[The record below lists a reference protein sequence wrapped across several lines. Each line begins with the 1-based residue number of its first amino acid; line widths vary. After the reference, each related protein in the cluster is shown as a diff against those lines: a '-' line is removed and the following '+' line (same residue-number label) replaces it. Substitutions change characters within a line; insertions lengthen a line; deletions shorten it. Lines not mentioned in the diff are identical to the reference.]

1 LQRKESSLKHI
12 HFNMNYYQPAYGES
26 VKIFLLILL
35 CLSISAG
42 MVWGPVVPLFL
53 CLGFLA
59 IVLIELSG
67 LHSKIKSP
75 ELLMLFLIMGTIS
88 FGREFSYLGIK
99 IEESNIYVTEIV
111 LIATWILVFLRKAI
125 IKEMLFKNSPL
136 NLLFLFYYAIG
147 LLCLFR
153 GIFDFGLEAVRHSVI
168 VYYSLFY
175 FLILELITDPHQL
188 ERFLKCSLIAS
199 TVALLVIF
207 YNFVSG
213 LGFQTSTEVKRYGA
227 NIGALSLA
235 FCFFF
240 WLSLSIFKVKSKAKS
255 FLNIFVPLQIFAAV
269 FLIQHR
275 ALLLAIV
282 GGLVFIFALINKAHR
297 FKYIVFALCGLL
309 LILSID
315 YFSGVLS
322 TNILVKGTLE
332 RASTILTPK
341 EDPNSFH
348 RMAMWSEVLGRTTEK
363 PLLGEGFGPPF
374 SMFFGSKFY
383 DYSET
388 RLLPHNSFLWILNR
402 MGVVG
407 FGIFFFLILK
417 FYLTAIKA
425 YKSMN
430 PGKFKAYMLALIS
443 CHVCISIYAF
453 FNVVLEGPYMG
464 IFFWIIMGLVMVLI
478 NFDENELE
486 RNETELK
493 S

>member
-1 LQRKESSLKHI
+1 
-12 HFNMNYYQPAYGES
+12 MNFYQPAYGES
-26 VKIFLLILL
+26 IKVALLILL
-35 CLSISAG
+35 CISISVG
-42 MVWGPVVPLFL
+42 MVWGPEVALVIG
-53 CLGFLA
+53 LGFLA
-59 IVLIELSG
+59 LLLRQLAG
-67 LHSKIKSP
+67 LDSKIKSP
-75 ELLMLFLIMGTIS
+75 ELLMLFLIIGTIS
-88 FGREFSYLGIK
+88 FGREFSYLGIR
-99 IEESNIYVTEIV
+99 IGETNVYVTELV
-111 LIATWILVFLRKAI
+111 LIATWVLVFLRKAI

-175 FLILELITDPHQL
+175 FLILELVTDTHQL
-188 ERFLKCSLIAS
+188 ERFLKYSLLAS

-207 YNFVSG
+207 YNFASG
-213 LGFQTSTEVKRYGA
+213 LGFQTSTEVIRYGA

-275 ALLLAIV
+275 SLLLAMM
-282 GGLVFIFALINKAHR
+282 GGLVFVFALINKARR

-315 YFSGVLS
+315 YFAGVLS
-322 TNILVKGTLE
+322 ANILVKGTLE

-341 EDPNSFH
+341 EEPNSLH
-348 RMAMWSEVLGRTTEK
+348 RMAMWSEVLDRTTEK
-363 PLLGEGFGPPF
+363 PLWGEGFGPPF
-374 SMFFGSKFY
+374 SMFFGSRFY
-383 DYSET
+383 DYSEN
-388 RLLPHNSFLWILNR
+388 RLLPHNSFVWILNR
-402 MGVVG
+402 MGMIG
-407 FGIFFFLILK
+407 FGIFFFLILT
-417 FYLTAIKA
+417 FYLIAIRA

-430 PGKFKAYMLALIS
+430 PGKFKAYLLALMS

-464 IFFWIIMGLVMVLI
+464 IFFWIIMGLTVALI
-478 NFDENELE
+478 NINKSELGENKY
-486 RNETELK
+486 ELK